1 MYSSGGYKNGS
12 YRADKSIRAI
22 PSSAGCSIYQQASIG
37 RMEDDSSLFMQW
49 AMDTLRHER
58 PMASVNDDC
67 SEAIF
72 PSLRALREASQAAE
86 MVQEL
91 IATAPTSS
99 WSSGDTTDG
108 SSAGNNSA
116 GGAAAAMDHDAW
128 PPTPSSAR
136 TRRAPSR
143 SSGGAKP
150 PPVSWN
156 FGAGAALPGNS
167 DGMVATEAGAATTRR
182 LPDIVCRSLPTR
194 RAGAR
199 SAGSMAAPYAQDH
212 IIAERK
218 RREKINQRFIELS
231 TVIPGLKKMDKA
243 TILSDATKYVKEL
256 QEKLKDLEAGGSS
269 GRSVETVV
277 LVKSPCLHAAAA
289 APDGDGSPL
298 SVSSGT
304 PAARKQMPEIE
315 ARFSEKSVMVR
326 ITCENGKGV
335 AVKLLAEVE
344 ELRLSIIHA
353 NVMPFPAGTLILTI
367 TAKVEEGFTVTAEEI
382 VGRLNSA
389 LLHLQHNSSCNSTD
403 EESGNYLKA

>member
-1 MYSSGGYKNGS
+1 
-12 YRADKSIRAI
+12 
-22 PSSAGCSIYQQASIG
+22 
-37 RMEDDSSLFMQW
+37 MEEDSSLFMQW
-49 AMDTLRHER
+49 ALDTLRHER
-58 PMASVNDDC
+58 PMAGVNHDC
-67 SEAIF
+67 SDAIF

-91 IATAPTSS
+91 IAAAPASS
-99 WSSGDTTDG
+99 WSSGDDTTDG
-108 SSAGNNSA
+108 SSGGNNSA
-116 GGAAAAMDHDAW
+116 GGGAAAAMDHDAW
-128 PPTPSSAR
+128 PPTPNSAR
-136 TRRAPSR
+136 PRRAPSR
-143 SSGGAKP
+143 SGGGANP

-156 FGAGAALPGNS
+156 FGADAALPGSS
-167 DGMVATEAGAATTRR
+167 DGMVAAEAGAATTRR
-182 LPDIVCRSLPTR
+182 LPDILCRTPPTR
-194 RAGAR
+194 KAGAK

-277 LVKSPCLHAAAA
+277 LVKRPCLHAAAA
-289 APDGDGSPL
+289 AAPDGDDYPL

-304 PAARKQMPEIE
+304 PAARNKQLPEIE

-344 ELRLSIIHA
+344 ELHLSIIHA
-353 NVMPFPAGTLILTI
+353 NVMPFPAGTLIITI
-367 TAKVEEGFTVTAEEI
+367 TAKVEEGFTLTAEEI

-403 EESGNYLKA
+403 EETGN

>member
-1 MYSSGGYKNGS
+1 
-12 YRADKSIRAI
+12 
-22 PSSAGCSIYQQASIG
+22 
-37 RMEDDSSLFMQW
+37 MEEDSNLFMQW
-49 AMDTLRHER
+49 AMDTLRHELER
-58 PMASVNDDC
+58 PAAAVNDAC
-67 SEAIF
+67 SEATFF
-72 PSLRALREASQAAE
+72 PSLRALREASHAEE

-91 IATAPTSS
+91 IAAAPASS

-108 SSAGNNSA
+108 SSGGGNNSA
-116 GGAAAAMDHDAW
+116 GGAAAMDHDAW

-136 TRRAPSR
+136 PRRAPS
-143 SSGGAKP
+143 SNPS
-150 PPVSWN
+150 PVSWN
-156 FGAGAALPGNS
+156 FGAAAALPGS
-167 DGMVATEAGAATTRR
+167 DGMLAAAEAAPARS
-182 LPDIVCRSLPTR
+182 LPDIVCRSPPTR
-194 RAGAR
+194 RAGVK

-256 QEKLKDLEAGGSS
+256 QEKLKDLEAGGSN

-277 LVKSPCLHAAAA
+277 LVKRPCLHAAAA

-298 SVSSGT
+298 SASSGT
-304 PAARKQMPEIE
+304 PAERKQLPEIE

-335 AVKLLAEVE
+335 AVKVLAEVE

-353 NVMPFPAGTLILTI
+353 NVMPFPAGTLIITV

-403 EESGNYLKA
+403 EETRN

>member
-1 MYSSGGYKNGS
+1 
-12 YRADKSIRAI
+12 
-22 PSSAGCSIYQQASIG
+22 
-37 RMEDDSSLFMQW
+37 MEDSSLFMQW

-58 PMASVNDDC
+58 PMAAVNDGC

-72 PSLRALREASQAAE
+72 PSLQALREASQAAE

-91 IATAPTSS
+91 IAAVPASS

-108 SSAGNNSA
+108 ASSGGNNSA

-128 PPTPSSAR
+128 PPTPNSAR
-136 TRRAPSR
+136 PRRAPSR
-143 SSGGAKP
+143 SNGGNN

-156 FGAGAALPGNS
+156 FGAAAGS
-167 DGMVATEAGAATTRR
+167 DGLLAAEAAPARG
-182 LPDIVCRSLPTR
+182 LPDIVCRSPPTR
-194 RAGAR
+194 RAAMK

-256 QEKLKDLEAGGSS
+256 QEKLKDLEAGGSN

-277 LVKSPCLHAAAA
+277 LVKRPCLGAAAA
-289 APDGDGSPL
+289 APDGDCSPL
-298 SVSSGT
+298 SASSGT
-304 PAARKQMPEIE
+304 LAARQQLPEIE
-315 ARFSEKSVMVR
+315 ARFSEKTVMVR

-335 AVKLLAEVE
+335 AVKVLAEVE

-353 NVMPFPAGTLILTI
+353 NVMPFRAGTLIITI
-367 TAKVEEGFTVTAEEI
+367 TAKVDEGLTVTAEEI

-389 LLHLQHNSSCNSTD
+389 LLQLQHNSSCNSTN
-403 EESGNYLKA
+403 EETGH